1 MPGDLASQYNDFL
14 LTEEVLPGT
23 KLVEGDLMIKQN
35 GQLVKPVRL
44 PNGLYKFRLVWETA
58 CLQEEHRTDIVYRDG
73 TSEDRVV
80 LDCVTS
86 LQNGADLLWIETP
99 IPNLSKIASLVSAI
113 RAQVKFKH
121 VQM

>member
-1 MPGDLASQYNDFL
+1 MA
-14 LTEEVLPGT
+14 GT

-44 PNGLYKFRLVWETA
+44 PNGLYKFRSD
-58 CLQEEHRTDIVYRDG
+58 CLQEEHVTNIVHRDG
-73 TSEDRVV
+73 TAEDRVV

-86 LQNGADLLWIETP
+86 LQHGADLLWIETP

-121 VQM
+121 V